1 MPVID
6 YLEHS
11 TKRIYLAVGVRT
23 YHPVEDIYQ
32 EIRALRRT
40 DEALRWF
47 PVPVTAAGNVPKG
60 GGEFTPRYAIFRNG
74 WRVVPEDTSH
84 VLVITGEQIT
94 DVGGGG
100 PECMDFAPLSA
111 TSKVIVNYKPP
122 AAEVIEVSTGGGA
135 DWTPT
140 QRTQILTGINNM
152 DAAIS
157 SRATAADVWAH
168 TDAVNVRE
176 RLLAMFNLMGL
187 NPSWVVEHGDT
198 YIRCPAD
205 GSILNLKITKTTG
218 KRVIERL

>member
-32 EIRALRRT
+32 EVRALRRT

-60 GGEFTPRYAIFRNG
+60 SGRFTPRYSVFRNG
-74 WRVVPEDTSH
+74 WRVVPEDVSH
-84 VLVITGEQIT
+84 VLNVTGEQLT
-94 DVGGGG
+94 DTGGAG
-100 PECMDFAPLSA
+100 PDCLDLAPLSA
-111 TSKVIVNYKPP
+111 TSKVIVQYEPP

-140 QRTQILTGINNM
+140 ERAQILSRLDT
-152 DAAIS
+152 AIS
-157 SRATAADVWAH
+157 SRATAGDVWSHADGAAVIARMLH
-168 TDAVNVRE
+168 VFRMLGMDATV
-176 RLLAMFNLMGL
+176 A
-187 NPSWVVEHGDT
+187 VEHGET

-205 GSILNLKITKTTG
+205 GSIFNIQVTKAGSKTTLQ
-218 KRVIERL
+218 RL